1 MKGGVNL
8 IQIAYTSK
16 GVIDRNSI
24 DSINQPT
31 ASVLSENHHS
41 SGVSQG
47 NMPQMNVSP
56 MLIPQLIHQV
66 QKGQKQ
72 SLTGQNLQILD
83 VCLGWNVTNPAC
95 DVDVS
100 AFLLDETGK
109 VPGDN
114 WFVFYGQTE
123 SPDGSVRFSAQSQN
137 DREEISIH
145 LQQLHPSVKKI
156 VFVLTINDAFE
167 QKRNFSMIRDAYI
180 RIMDHTSRQ
189 EIISFKMDEY
199 YQNVISMMIGE
210 LYLYNGIWK
219 FHAIG
224 NGVAKDLAGLCQLYG
239 VSVV

>member
-1 MKGGVNL
+1 
-8 IQIAYTSK
+8 
-16 GVIDRNSI
+16 
-24 DSINQPT
+24 
-31 ASVLSENHHS
+31 
-41 SGVSQG
+41 
-47 NMPQMNVSP
+47 MPQMNVSP

-180 RIMDHTSRQ
+180 RIMDHTSKQ

>member
-1 MKGGVNL
+1 M

-24 DSINQPT
+24 DTINQPT
-31 ASVLSENHHS
+31 ASVLSDQYHS
-41 SGVSQG
+41 SGTSQG